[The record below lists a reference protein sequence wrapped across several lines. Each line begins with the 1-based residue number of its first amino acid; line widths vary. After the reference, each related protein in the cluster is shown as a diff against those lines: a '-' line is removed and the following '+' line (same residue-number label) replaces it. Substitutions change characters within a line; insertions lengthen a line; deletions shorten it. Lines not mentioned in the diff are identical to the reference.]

1 MLSRLRAKVPA
12 RFPRIQVPAA
22 LTSVRIRISLL
33 SIAPLIALVIVA
45 ATYWFGQKQVNA
57 AIEKADRYSQISTEV
72 ERFRGQLATMASAV
86 VDFRMR
92 AADASKRN
100 FNQANKEATRAIEA
114 IRENTNDENL
124 LATVSLLSDGLTQ
137 TADAFA
143 RIVKAQ
149 EVLGTKKEPGVDAR
163 LQSTGDEL
171 EEKLD
176 QGLNALGEESYSISK
191 TVQEVRKD
199 EKTFIITGEKAF
211 ADSFTAKNAL
221 LIEQIRNS
229 MLDDVTKDD
238 LISGIEAYQL
248 LFKEWR
254 AAKDEQASAAV
265 VTSDVLDSVSM
276 NTGSLLAFAR
286 DGRSGTVAERQ
297 QAEKN
302 TNMIAL
308 AIIAFAI
315 LACSTMGFLIGRAV
329 TRPIDNLTDAMRRL
343 AEGDTNIKVQGEGR
357 DELAAMARAVLVFRD
372 NAIERERLANDQ
384 AAAQTQREARARAVE
399 ELVRGFET
407 RADAAIAGVR
417 AAATQLEGTAANLV
431 DASSKVSEEARTA
444 GTAATSASAN
454 VTAAAGGAEEL
465 ALSIQEIDQ
474 QASKSTEVSS
484 RAVTE
489 ANKTVETMS
498 ALASSA
504 TRIGEVVN
512 LIQAIAAQTNLLALN
527 ATIEAARAGEAGKG
541 FAVVAQEVKS
551 LAAQTANA
559 TEEIARQIGAIQEA
573 SGEAGVAMERV
584 SGIIEEMSQIAAA
597 VAGAV
602 EEQNAAVRSIA
613 GNVARASGEAQS
625 GAAAME
631 TVEGAAESARA
642 VADDVA
648 ELASGLSREAGQ
660 LEEAVRGFLT
670 GVQAA

>member
-1 MLSRLRAKVPA
+1 MLSRLRAVSA
-12 RFPRIQVPAA
+12 RVQVPAF
-22 LTSVRIRISLL
+22 LSSVRARIALL
-33 SIAPLIALVIVA
+33 SIAPLTALLIVA
-45 ATYWFGQKQVNA
+45 ATYWVGQGQVNG
-57 AIEKADRYSQISTEV
+57 AIEKADRYSEIATEV
-72 ERFRGQLATMASAV
+72 ERFRGQLSTMAAAV
-86 VDFRMR
+86 AEFRMR
-92 AADASKRN
+92 ANDGAKRT
-100 FNQANKEATRAIEA
+100 FAQANKEAARAIEA
-114 IRENTNDENL
+114 IRANTDDENL
-124 LATVSLLSDGLTQ
+124 LATVTTLADGLTQ
-137 TADAFA
+137 TDDAFA

-149 EVLGTKKEPGVDAR
+149 DVLGTSKAPGVDAR
-163 LQSTGDEL
+163 LQSTGDDL
-171 EEKLD
+171 ETQLD
-176 QGLNALGEESYSISK
+176 QELNTLGEESYAIAK

-199 EKTFIITGEKAF
+199 EKSYIIKGDKAL
-211 ADSFTAKNAL
+211 AEAFTAKNAL
-221 LIEQIRNS
+221 LIEQIRGS
-229 MLDDVTKDD
+229 LLDDGKKEALVT
-238 LISGIEAYQL
+238 GIEAYQI
-248 LFKEWR
+248 LFDEWKK
-254 AAKDEQASAAV
+254 AKAEQASAALI
-265 VTSDVLDSVSM
+265 TGDVLESVSL
-276 NTGSLLAFAR
+276 NTSSLLAFAR
-286 DGRSGTVAERQ
+286 DGRTATVEQRK
-297 QAEKN
+297 QAEQN

-308 AIIAFAI
+308 AIIAAAVLI
-315 LACSTMGFLIGRAV
+315 CSTLGFIIGRAV
-329 TRPIDNLTDAMRRL
+329 TRPIDQLTSAMRRL
-343 AEGDTNIKVQGEGR
+343 ADGDTNIKVQSTGR

-372 NAIERERLANDQ
+372 NAIERGRLATEQ

-417 AAATQLEGTAANLV
+417 AAATQLEGTAAGLV
-431 DASSKVSEEARTA
+431 DASSKVSEEARAA
-444 GTAATSASAN
+444 GTAAGSASAN

-484 RAVTE
+484 RAVVE

-551 LAAQTANA
+551 LASQTANA

-584 SGIIEEMSQIAAA
+584 SSIIEEMSQIAAA

-613 GNVARASGEAQS
+613 GNVARASGEAQT
-625 GAAAME
+625 GAAAMVS
-631 TVEGAAESARA
+631 VEGAAESARA

-660 LEEAVRGFLT
+660 LEEAVRGFLQ

>member
-1 MLSRLRAKVPA
+1 MLSRLRNALPSV
-12 RFPRIQVPAA
+12 RVPAA
-22 LTSVRIRISLL
+22 LTSVRFRIALL
-33 SIAPLIALVIVA
+33 SIAPLTALLITA
-45 ATYWFGQKQVNA
+45 ATYFVGQRNVNV
-57 AIEKADRYSQISTEV
+57 AIENADRYSAIAAEV
-72 ERFRGQLATMASAV
+72 ERFRGQLATMASSVAE
-86 VDFRMR
+86 FRLKPT
-92 AADASKRN
+92 DGGKRS
-100 FNQANKEATRAIEA
+100 FEQANKEALRAVEA
-114 IRENTNDENL
+114 VRSNTSDDNL
-124 LATVSLLSDGLTQ
+124 LATVTTLADGLTQ
-137 TADAFA
+137 TSDAFA

-149 EVLGTKKEPGVDAR
+149 DVLGTMKTPGVDAR
-163 LQSTGDEL
+163 LASTGDEL
-171 EEKLD
+171 ETKLD
-176 QGLNALGEESYSISK
+176 QELNALGEESYAIAK
-191 TVQEVRKD
+191 TVQEVLKD
-199 EKTFIITGEKAF
+199 EKSFIITGSSAL
-211 ADSFTAKNAL
+211 ADAFTAKTAL
-221 LIEQIRNS
+221 LIEQIQAS
-229 MLDDVTKDD
+229 LLDDGKKDELVTA
-238 LISGIEAYQL
+238 IESYQL

-254 AAKDEQASAAV
+254 AAKSEQASAAL
-265 VTSDVLDSVSM
+265 VTGDVLESVSL
-276 NTGSLLAFAR
+276 NTSSLLALAR
-286 DGRSGTVAERQ
+286 DGRTATVDQRK
-297 QAEKN
+297 QAEQQ

-308 AIIAFAI
+308 AIIAIAV
-315 LACSTMGFLIGRAV
+315 LVCSTMGFLIGRAV
-329 TRPIDNLTDAMRRL
+329 TRPIGQLTDAMRRL
-343 AEGDTNIKVQGEGR
+343 ADGDTQIKVNASGR

-372 NAIERERLANDQ
+372 NALERERLANEQ

-399 ELVRGFET
+399 ELVRGFEA

-417 AAATQLEGTAANLV
+417 AAATQLEGTASGLV
-431 DASSKVSEEARTA
+431 EASSKVSEEARAA
-444 GTAATSASAN
+444 GTAASSASAN

-489 ANKTVETMS
+489 ANKTVQTMS
-498 ALASSA
+498 SLAGAA

-551 LAAQTANA
+551 LASQTANA

-584 SGIIEEMSQIAAA
+584 SNIIEEMSQIAAA

-625 GAAAME
+625 GAEAME
-631 TVEGAAESARA
+631 SVEGAAESARA

-660 LEEAVRGFLT
+660 LEEAVRGFLQ

>member
-1 MLSRLRAKVPA
+1 MPPRLRAVLARVQLPA
-12 RFPRIQVPAA
+12 F
-22 LTSVRIRISLL
+22 LSSVRTRIALL
-33 SIAPLIALVIVA
+33 SIAPLAALLIVA
-45 ATYWFGQKQVNA
+45 ATYWIGQGQVNA
-57 AIEKADRYSQISTEV
+57 AIEKADRYSEIPVQV

-86 VDFRMR
+86 SQYRMSASD
-92 AADASKRN
+92 AAENSFGYA
-100 FNQANKEATRAIEA
+100 AKEANSAIDA
-114 IRENTNDENL
+114 IRSYTDDENL
-124 LATVSLLSDGLTQ
+124 LSVVAVLAEGLTQ
-137 TADAFA
+137 SSDAFA
-143 RIVKAQ
+143 RIVRAQ
-149 EVLGTKKEPGVDAR
+149 GVLGTKNAPGVEAR
-163 LQSTGDEL
+163 LQTTGEEL
-171 EEKLD
+171 EDKLD
-176 QGLNALGEESYSISK
+176 RELNALGEESYSIAK
-191 TVQEVRKD
+191 TVQEIRKD
-199 EKTFIITGEKAF
+199 EKTFMITGDNSAAE
-211 ADSFTAKNAL
+211 SFTNKGAL
-221 LIEQIRNS
+221 LIEQVKGS
-229 MLDDVTKDD
+229 ALDDAVKTD
-238 LISGIEAYQL
+238 LVSSIEAYQA
-248 LFKEWR
+248 LFEDWR
-254 AAKDEQASAAV
+254 RAKREQGSAGLI
-265 VTSDVLDSVSM
+265 TGDVLEMVSM
-276 NTGSLLAFAR
+276 NTNSMLAFAS
-286 DGRSGTVAERQ
+286 DGKTASVEQRK
-297 QAEKN
+297 QAEVR

-308 AIIAFAI
+308 AIIAAAVLI
-315 LACSTMGFLIGRAV
+315 CSALGFIIGRAV
-329 TRPIDNLTDAMRRL
+329 TRPIDQLTSAMRRL
-343 AEGDTNIKVQGEGR
+343 ADGDTNIKVQSTGR

-372 NAIERERLANDQ
+372 NAIERERLANEQ

-417 AAATQLEGTAANLV
+417 AAATQLEGTAAGLV
-431 DASSKVSEEARTA
+431 DASSKVSEEARAA
-444 GTAATSASAN
+444 GTAASSASAN

-484 RAVTE
+484 RAVVE

-551 LAAQTANA
+551 LASQTANA

-584 SGIIEEMSQIAAA
+584 SSIIEEMSQIAAA

-613 GNVARASGEAQS
+613 GNVARASGEAQT

-660 LEEAVRGFLT
+660 LEEAVRGFLE

>member
-1 MLSRLRAKVPA
+1 MLSRLRNALPSV
-12 RFPRIQVPAA
+12 RVPAA
-22 LTSVRIRISLL
+22 LTSVRVRIALL
-33 SIAPLIALVIVA
+33 SIAPLTALLIVA
-45 ATYWFGQKQVNA
+45 ATYFAGQGNVNA
-57 AIEKADRYSQISTEV
+57 AIERADRYSEIATEV
-72 ERFRGQLATMASAV
+72 ERFRGQLATMASSVAE
-86 VDFRMR
+86 FRMK
-92 AADASKRN
+92 AADGAKRS
-100 FNQANKEATRAIEA
+100 FEQANKEANRAIEA
-114 IRENTNDENL
+114 IRENTDDENL
-124 LATVSLLSDGLTQ
+124 LANVATLADGLTQ
-137 TADAFA
+137 TSDAFA

-149 EVLGTKKEPGVDAR
+149 NVLGTKKTPGVDAR
-163 LQSTGDEL
+163 LASTGDEL
-171 EEKLD
+171 ETKLD
-176 QGLNALGEESYSISK
+176 QELNSLGEESYVIEK
-191 TVQEVRKD
+191 TVQEALKD
-199 EKTFIITGEKAF
+199 EKSFIITGDAAL
-211 ADSFTAKNAL
+211 ADAFTAKTAL
-221 LIEQIRNS
+221 LIEQINGS
-229 MLDDVTKDD
+229 ILDDGKKEELVTA
-238 LISGIEAYQL
+238 IEAYQI

-254 AAKDEQASAAV
+254 AAKAEQASAAL
-265 VTSDVLDSVSM
+265 VTGDVLETVSL
-276 NTGSLLAFAR
+276 NTSSLLAFAR
-286 DGRSGTVAERQ
+286 DGRTATVEQRK
-297 QAEKN
+297 QAEQN

-308 AIIAFAI
+308 GIIAIAV
-315 LACSTMGFLIGRAV
+315 LLCSTMGFLIGRAV
-329 TRPIDNLTDAMRRL
+329 TRPIGQLTDAMRRL
-343 AEGDTNIKVQGEGR
+343 ADGDTNIKVNAGGR

-399 ELVRGFET
+399 ELVRGFEA
-407 RADAAIAGVR
+407 RADAAVAGVR
-417 AAATQLEGTAANLV
+417 AAATQLEGTASGLV
-431 DASSKVSEEARTA
+431 DASSKVSEEARAA
-444 GTAATSASAN
+444 GTAASSASAN

-474 QASKSTEVSS
+474 QASKSTEVSA

-498 ALASSA
+498 SLAGAA

-551 LAAQTANA
+551 LASQTANA

-584 SGIIEEMSQIAAA
+584 SNIIEEMSQIAAA

-625 GAAAME
+625 GAEAME
-631 TVEGAAESARA
+631 SVEGAAESARA

-660 LEEAVRGFLT
+660 LEEAVRDFLK

>member
-1 MLSRLRAKVPA
+1 MLSRLRNALPSVRVPA
-12 RFPRIQVPAA
+12 V
-22 LTSVRIRISLL
+22 LTSVRVRIALL
-33 SIAPLIALVIVA
+33 SIAPLIALLIVA
-45 ATYWFGQKQVNA
+45 ATYFVGQRQVNA
-57 AIEKADRYSQISTEV
+57 AILKADRYSEISTEV
-72 ERFRGQLATMASAV
+72 ERFRGQLATMASSVAE
-86 VDFRMR
+86 FRLN
-92 AADASKRN
+92 ANDGAKST
-100 FNQANKEATRAIEA
+100 FSQANKEANRAIAA
-114 IRENTNDENL
+114 IRANTDDENFL
-124 LATVSLLSDGLTQ
+124 SVVATLADGLTQ
-137 TADAFA
+137 TSEAFA

-149 EVLGTKKEPGVDAR
+149 DVLGTKKVEGVDKR
-163 LQSTGDEL
+163 LAKTGDEL
-171 EEKLD
+171 EVKLG
-176 QGLNALGEESYSISK
+176 QGLNSLGEDSYSIEK

-199 EKTFIITGEKAF
+199 EKSFIITGNPALAEA
-211 ADSFTAKNAL
+211 FTAKSAL
-221 LIEQIRNS
+221 VIEQIKS
-229 MLDDVTKDD
+229 STLEDAVKDD
-238 LISGIEAYQL
+238 LVTGIEAYQI

-254 AAKDEQASAAV
+254 KAKSEQASAAV
-265 VTSDVLDSVSM
+265 VTSDVLESVSLNM
-276 NTGSLLAFAR
+276 SSLLAFAR
-286 DGRSGTVAERQ
+286 DGRTASVAQRQ
-297 QAEKN
+297 DAETETN
-302 TNMIAL
+302 TIAL
-308 AIIAFAI
+308 AIIAFAV
-315 LACSTMGFLIGRAV
+315 LACSTMGFIIGGTV
-329 TRPIDNLTDAMRRL
+329 TRPIGQLTHAMRRL
-343 AEGDTNIKVQGEGR
+343 ADGDTDITVNADGR
-357 DELAAMARAVLVFRD
+357 DELAAMAKAVLVFRD
-372 NAIERERLANDQ
+372 NALERERLADEQ
-384 AAAQTQREARARAVE
+384 AIQQTQRETRTRAVE
-399 ELVRGFET
+399 ELVRGFEK

-417 AAATQLEGTAANLV
+417 GAATKLEGTATNLV
-431 DASSKVSEEARTA
+431 DASSRVSEEARAA

-484 RAVTE
+484 RAVVE
-489 ANKTVETMS
+489 ANRTVETMGS
-498 ALASSA
+498 LATAA

-551 LAAQTANA
+551 LASQTANA

-584 SGIIEEMSQIAAA
+584 SSIIEEMSQIAAA

-625 GAAAME
+625 GALAME

-648 ELASGLSREAGQ
+648 ELASGLSREAHQ
-660 LEEAVRGFLT
+660 LEEAVRGFLE